1 MLEYGLM
8 SDSSAPEFDWSQAES
23 LLGEDPA
30 NVPPDMAEIVL
41 ELAQSA
47 RERFAE
53 LKTLDPATARPA
65 IGGAAHQLRGSL
77 LNFGFVAVGTVLLEI
92 EKKDYPAAEYPG
104 LVAKAESLFHESM
117 KLLAGRY
124 PSLGLS

>member
-1 MLEYGLM
+1 M
-8 SDSSAPEFDWSQAES
+8 SDSSPPEFDWSQAES

-30 NVPPDMAEIVL
+30 HVPPDMAEIVL

-47 RERFAE
+47 RDRFAE
-53 LKTLDPATARPA
+53 LKTLDPVSARVA
-65 IGGAAHQLRGSL
+65 IGAAAHQLRGSL
-77 LNFGFVAVGTVLLEI
+77 LNFGFVAVGTILLEI
-92 EKKDYPAAEYPG
+92 EKRDYPAAEYPG
-104 LVAKAESLFHESM
+104 LLARAESVFYESM